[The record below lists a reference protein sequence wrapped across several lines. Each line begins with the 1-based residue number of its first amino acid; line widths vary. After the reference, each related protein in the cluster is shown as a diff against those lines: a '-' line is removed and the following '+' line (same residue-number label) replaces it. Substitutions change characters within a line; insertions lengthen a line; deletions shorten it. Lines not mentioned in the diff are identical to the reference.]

1 MSQPQKISNTAWYIA
16 AAAIIAIIIISS
28 AFTYQLTQI
37 GNSGAPSPIE
47 SPSSSG
53 SPSAGSVTITVFAGE
68 LSSSNYGFGN
78 TSGYITSPGPTFTVK
93 AGTTVTVDFTNS
105 GTMPHN
111 WALVTQKTSGNTN
124 LAFSK
129 AQVASVGN
137 PVLAGE
143 KGSTTFLA
151 NKAGTYY
158 YICQLDAHVTLGMWG
173 NFIVTP

>member
-1 MSQPQKISNTAWYIA
+1 MSQPRKTSNTPWYIA
-16 AAAIIAIIIISS
+16 AAVIIAVIIFSS
-28 AFTYQLTQI
+28 AYTYELAQT
-37 GNSGAPSPIE
+37 GGSASPSPTA
-47 SPSSSG
+47 SSSSSS
-53 SPSAGSVTITVFAGE
+53 SPTAGTVTIIVYAGE

-93 AGTTVTVDFTNS
+93 VGTTVTVEFTNS
-105 GTMPHN
+105 GTELHN

-129 AQVASVGN
+129 AQVASAGN
-137 PVLAGE
+137 PVPPGGKA
-143 KGSTTFLA
+143 STTFVA

-158 YICQLDAHVTLGMWG
+158 YICQVDGHVALGMWG